1 MNNIPPE
8 MQKWVDIFLSN
19 GGIWIYLIVT
29 GIMFFEYIFPPTPG
43 DVVIFSAGFL
53 SGEGGASL
61 IIVLLCAY
69 VGSAIGLTIV
79 YFVGIKYGRRIID
92 SGRLKFINHRT
103 LEKTESLYGRSG
115 GKLLLISKFLPG
127 IRFALVF
134 FSGLANLD
142 FKKVYVFTSI
152 SCIIWNSMIILLAYF
167 LQQRIDIILKALST
181 YSTVVFII
189 LVAVLIGWIVWKVFR
204 WRRPV

>member
-1 MNNIPPE
+1 M
-8 MQKWVDIFLSN
+8 
-19 GGIWIYLIVT
+19 
-29 GIMFFEYIFPPTPG
+29 
-43 DVVIFSAGFL
+43 
-53 SGEGGASL
+53 
-61 IIVLLCAY
+61 
-69 VGSAIGLTIV
+69 
-79 YFVGIKYGRRIID
+79 
-92 SGRLKFINHRT
+92 
-103 LEKTESLYGRSG
+103 
-115 GKLLLISKFLPG
+115 ISKFLPG

>member
-1 MNNIPPE
+1 M
-8 MQKWVDIFLSN
+8 L
-19 GGIWIYLIVT
+19 L
-29 GIMFFEYIFPPTPG
+29 EYVFPPTPG

-61 IIVLLCAY
+61 LIVLLCAY
-69 VGSAIGLTIV
+69 VGSAVGLTLV
-79 YFVGIKYGRRIID
+79 YLIGQKYGRRIVD
-92 SGRLKFINHRT
+92 SGKLKFINHKA
-103 LEKTESLYGRSG
+103 LEKTEALYDRAG

-152 SCIIWNSMIILLAYF
+152 SCIIWNSMIILLAHY
-167 LQQRIDIILKALST
+167 LRKRSDLIIKMLST

-189 LVAVLIGWIVWKVFR
+189 IVAAALAWIIRKIYR
-204 WRRPV
+204 WRKSA